1 MNCYIEMLQK
11 CIKKIEA
18 DFDFSAI
25 IDHNGSKGTFRE
37 YIVKQFLRPFLP
49 LEYGISG
56 GQAFDE
62 NGNISKQLDIVIYDA
77 LHSYI
82 APYTDDFIYFPC
94 ESVYGSI
101 EIKSKLNKNSFMES
115 VRNIESFKKLYR
127 QPIDTYY
134 VNPAKALKISNINW
148 NIQATNEYFGV
159 IFAYESLKSETIL
172 SYIEEIINDD
182 KSKKEYLPNV
192 IVLLKDQKIISRFHK
207 CDDGMFAK
215 HPLKH
220 FDGFIVEECGENVLA
235 EFIVLLFVML
245 RSIEL
250 KAMDIEEFSKKVH
263 KLVFTNNKKD
273 IEQIWLN

>member
-1 MNCYIEMLQK
+1 M
-11 CIKKIEA
+11 
-18 DFDFSAI
+18 
-25 IDHNGSKGTFRE
+25 
-37 YIVKQFLRPFLP
+37 
-49 LEYGISG
+49 
-56 GQAFDE
+56 
-62 NGNISKQLDIVIYDA
+62 
-77 LHSYI
+77 
-82 APYTDDFIYFPC
+82 
-94 ESVYGSI
+94 
-101 EIKSKLNKNSFMES
+101 
-115 VRNIESFKKLYR
+115 
-127 QPIDTYY
+127 
-134 VNPAKALKISNINW
+134 
-148 NIQATNEYFGV
+148 

-250 KAMDIEEFSKKVH
+250 KAMDIDEFSKKVH